1 MAVRGVIL
9 DVDGTLVD
17 SNDAHAYS
25 WLEVLEEQGVKVPFE
40 RVRGLIGRGKER
52 LIAELTGLPPSG
64 ERALALAARRGELF
78 RRKYLPRLRPF
89 PGAHRLVEKMHE
101 RGLRLVAA
109 SAASRDELRPLLAV
123 AGVDALVEGA
133 GPAPRS
139 APDPDVV
146 VAALARCGCR
156 ADEAVLIGD
165 TPGDVAAAARVG
177 VPAIALRCG
186 GWDDRALEGAAAIY
200 DDPDDLLA
208 HFDESPLGSSALH

>member
-17 SNDAHAYS
+17 SNDAHAYC
-25 WLEVLEEQGVKVPFE
+25 WLEVLEERGVKVPFE
-40 RVRGLIGRGKER
+40 RVRALIGQGRAALFG
-52 LIAELTGLPPSG
+52 ELTGLPAG
-64 ERALALAARRGELF
+64 GDEAQAIAARRDELF

-89 PGAHRLVEKMHE
+89 PGAHQLVEKMHG

-109 SAASRDELRPLLAV
+109 SAAAREQLRPLLAV
-123 AGVDALVEGA
+123 VGVDALVEGA
-133 GPAPRS
+133 APSPWR
-139 APDPDVV
+139 DPDVV
-146 VAALARCGCR
+146 AAALARCGCR
-156 ADEAVLIGD
+156 AEEAVLIGD

-186 GWDDRALEGAAAIY
+186 GWDDRALAGAAAIY

-208 HFDESPLGSSALH
+208 HFDESPLGSSAIH